1 MITSEWLYWL
11 IGAFFITV
19 AVFIV
24 VDTGHAKRFGNA
36 AFWGILGISFYY
48 GTFVA
53 AGTAPAWVLGIAVL
67 VMVALA
73 GAGLTGTTSRTRVA
87 AVPGAGTG
95 APTGPAEPTGAVPRA
110 ADPADAPTGRAGRF
124 AATGSA
130 STSVLATTSP
140 EERAASARR
149 FGNRLFVPALVVPVV
164 AVLVA
169 TLGPLVH
176 VGGQPLLAEGSATL
190 TGLGVGSVLAAV
202 VAVFVLRPPS
212 VATPVREGGRL
223 LQAIGWA
230 ALLPQML
237 STLGIVFTQA
247 GVGAAV
253 GTITEAV
260 LPEGSLFA
268 AVVLYCVGM
277 ALFTVIMGNAFAA
290 FPIMTAAIGWPVLV
304 QGFDGNPAAIF
315 AIGMLAGFCG
325 TLATPMA
332 ANFNLVPAALLEMR
346 DKYGPIKAQL
356 PTAVVLLV
364 VNTGIMYLV
373 AF

>member
-11 IGAFFITV
+11 IGAFFIAV
-19 AVFIV
+19 AVLIV
-24 VDTGHAKRFGNA
+24 TDTAHAKRIGNA
-36 AFWGILGISFYY
+36 VFWGILGLSFFA
-48 GTFVA
+48 GSFVA
-53 AGTAPAWVLGIAVL
+53 AGALPAWILGVAVL

-73 GAGLTGTTSRTRVA
+73 GLGFTGTTSRTRVA
-87 AVPGAGTG
+87 SIPGAGTG
-95 APTGPAEPTGAVPRA
+95 AETGPAEPTGVTQRI
-110 ADPADAPTGRAGRF
+110 AG
-124 AATGSA
+124 GSS

-140 EERAASARR
+140 DERAAFATR
-149 FGNRLFVPALVVPVV
+149 FGNRLFIPALVIPVV

-169 TLGPLVH
+169 TLGPLVSI
-176 VGGQPLLAEGSATL
+176 GGEPLLAEGSATL
-190 TGLGVGSVLAAV
+190 TGLGIGSVLAVV
-202 VAVFVLRPPS
+202 VAVFVLRPPRI
-212 VATPVREGGRL
+212 ATPVREGGRL

-247 GVGAAV
+247 GVGDAV
-253 GTITEAV
+253 GTIIKSV
-260 LPEGSLFA
+260 LPDGSLFA
-268 AVVLYCVGM
+268 AVVVYCLGM

-325 TLATPMA
+325 TLVTPMA

-356 PTAVVLLV
+356 PTAAILLV
-364 VNTGIMYLV
+364 VNMGVMYLV

>member
-1 MITSEWLYWL
+1 VITSEWLYWL
-11 IGAFFITV
+11 IGAFFIAV
-19 AVFIV
+19 AVLIV
-24 VDTGHAKRFGNA
+24 TDTAHAKRLGNA
-36 AFWGILGISFYY
+36 AFWGVLGLSFFY

-53 AGTAPAWVLGIAVL
+53 AQTAPAWVLGIAVL

-73 GAGLTGTTSRTRVA
+73 GLGLTGTTSRTRVA
-87 AVPGAGTG
+87 SIPGAGTG
-95 APTGPAEPTGAVPRA
+95 AETGPAEPTGVQPR
-110 ADPADAPTGRAGRF
+110 P
-124 AATGSA
+124 SS

-140 EERAASARR
+140 DERAASAAR
-149 FGNRLFVPALVVPVV
+149 FGNKLFIPALVVPVV

-169 TLGPLVH
+169 TLGPLVSI
-176 VGGQPLLAEGSATL
+176 GGSPLLAEGSATL
-190 TGLGVGSVLAAV
+190 TGLGIGSVLAVV
-202 VAVFVLRPPS
+202 VAVLVLRPPRL
-212 VATPVREGGRL
+212 ATPLREGGRL

-247 GVGAAV
+247 GVGDAV
-253 GTITEAV
+253 GTIIKTI
-260 LPEGSLFA
+260 LPDGSLLA
-268 AVVLYCVGM
+268 AVIVYCVGI

-290 FPIMTAAIGWPVLV
+290 FPIMTAAVGWPVLV

-325 TLATPMA
+325 TLVTPMA

-356 PTAVVLLV
+356 PTAGILLV
-364 VNTGIMYLV
+364 VNVAVMYLV